1 MLGKILQ
8 HNVLDLISALKY
20 LHSIKKASI
29 RFDFFKNTFQ
39 MPANLRKS
47 GHSGGGPFSH
57 IHSKTVGRGFESSCP
72 CHKGLKRDVS
82 GSFFLLCGGI
92 CSENAVKDGLDE
104 PCRNMIASWFF
115 CFEYFRLV
123 QHQKSI
129 REHPEHQFNHDAWG
143 AFSMFT
149 AYQFLIGE
157 TGGGDQRLKSLVMP
171 LSLAV
176 SFFT

>member
-1 MLGKILQ
+1 MEQ
-8 HNVLDLISALKY
+8 HPGRQRSSAAPIIAKGQAYPHAKSHGLFLYDSLIWIYFVVVS
-20 LHSIKKASI
+20 H
-29 RFDFFKNTFQ
+29 
-39 MPANLRKS
+39 KS
-47 GHSGGGPFSH
+47 
-57 IHSKTVGRGFESSCP
+57 
-72 CHKGLKRDVS
+72 LKRLIS